1 MPSIDLETLRKVSAM
16 QRRYAD
22 SLARQLAERRLNE
35 LETALDRE
43 RERRGMQPI
52 MSDTGAVLGWVRT
65 RPQTPG
71 ER

>member
-1 MPSIDLETLRKVSAM
+1 MPSIDLATLRRVAAM

-22 SLARQLAERRLNE
+22 SLARQAALARLDEVERRVQQ
-35 LETALDRE
+35 E

-52 MSDTGAVLGWVRT
+52 MSDTGTVLGWVRT
-65 RPQTPG
+65 RSQSIG